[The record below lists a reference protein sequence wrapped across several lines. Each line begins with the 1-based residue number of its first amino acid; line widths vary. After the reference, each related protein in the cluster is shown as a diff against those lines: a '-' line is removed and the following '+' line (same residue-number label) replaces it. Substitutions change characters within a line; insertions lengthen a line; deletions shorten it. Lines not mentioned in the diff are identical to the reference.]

1 MADGTSD
8 HRQGWPR
15 RFQCPVY
22 KVGDAGSPLESDFE
36 KTKIFY
42 ALSLLVSGTCGA
54 CGSGRLGGE
63 HNSLAD
69 IGAVF
74 SRSNLDWAMQRLS
87 WVCPLSPM
95 SAKCSSAVCVL
106 HLDRRHKAMS

>member
-1 MADGTSD
+1 M
-8 HRQGWPR
+8 
-15 RFQCPVY
+15 FPVSY

-54 CGSGRLGGE
+54 CGSGHLGGE

-74 SRSNLDWAMQRLS
+74 SRSNLHWAMQGLS